1 MSRVRITFPDPP
13 LFTCDLDVRVSDLNY
28 GNHLGHDSL
37 ISLLHEARVRF
48 FLNFEMEERNVDG
61 VGILLVDLAVTY
73 RAQVFHGQILRID
86 VTIGEPAARGC
97 DLVYR
102 VTDRGTGG
110 VVALA
115 KTGIVFYDYQEQRV
129 ADIPE
134 RFRALLQ
141 RVDGER

>member
-1 MSRVRITFPDPP
+1 M
-13 LFTCDLDVRVSDLNY
+13 FTHELDVRVSDLNY

-48 FLNFEMEERNVDG
+48 LLHFGMEERNIDG

-73 RAQVFHGQILRID
+73 RAQVFHGQVLRVD
-86 VTIGEPAARGC
+86 VTIGEVGARGC

-102 VTDRGTGG
+102 VTDRDSGG

-115 KTGIVFYDYQEQRV
+115 KTGIVFYDYQEKKV
-129 ADIPE
+129 AGIPASFRRLLE
-134 RFRALLQ
+134 RA
-141 RVDGER
+141 DGER